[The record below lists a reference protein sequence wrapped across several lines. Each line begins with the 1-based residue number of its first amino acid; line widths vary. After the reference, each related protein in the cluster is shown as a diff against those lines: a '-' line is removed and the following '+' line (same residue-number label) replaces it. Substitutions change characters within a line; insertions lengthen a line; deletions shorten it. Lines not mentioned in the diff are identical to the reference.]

1 MNIEK
6 LAREAGFVAYGED
19 CGEYRIPTPAFKDRM
34 KRFADLVLEE
44 AVRVCDEIAEDRWA
58 LYKGHAPY
66 TGYEEQRASD
76 HTQGESDGADHCV
89 YAIRALKDK

>member
-19 CGEYRIPTPAFKDRM
+19 CCEYRIPTPAFKDRM

-44 AVRVCDEIAEDRWA
+44 AAKLCDGVYHQNIGPAHGEVRYGV
-58 LYKGHAPY
+58 
-66 TGYEEQRASD
+66 ASC
-76 HTQGESDGADHCV
+76 AA
-89 YAIRALKDK
+89 AIRALKDET

>member
-6 LAREAGFVAYGED
+6 LAREAGFMAYGED

-44 AVRVCDEIAEDRWA
+44 AAKLCDMEADDYRQNQC
-58 LYKGHAPY
+58 G
-66 TGYEEQRASD
+66 ASD
-76 HTQGESDGADHCV
+76 GRYDWKEDSAKDCAA
-89 YAIRALKDK
+89 AIRALKDK